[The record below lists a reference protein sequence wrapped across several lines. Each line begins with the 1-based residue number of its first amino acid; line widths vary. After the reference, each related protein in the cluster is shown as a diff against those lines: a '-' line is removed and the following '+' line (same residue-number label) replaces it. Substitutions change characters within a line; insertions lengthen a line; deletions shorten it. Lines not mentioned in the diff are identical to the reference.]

1 MDNLTTCQ
9 ILQASE
15 RASDMRKNF
24 ICAQDSMHQAMLE
37 TPWPIL
43 FYAAS
48 VLFIMYL
55 VQRAANV
62 PHRTPE
68 YEAKKKA
75 NDAVNDGSK
84 DGSGTPKD

>member
-9 ILQASE
+9 IIQASE

-24 ICAQDSMHQAMLE
+24 ICLQDSMHESMLRS
-37 TPWPIL
+37 PWPIIL
-43 FYAAS
+43 YAFS

-68 YEAKKKA
+68 YEADQKKSKSSKKK
-75 NDAVNDGSK
+75 D
-84 DGSGTPKD
+84 